1 MNTVYGYGA
10 LYLYIVTSSYLIN
23 KILLLNIFK
32 STDNS
37 LVTPLTLNS
46 NPGLRV
52 DGWLWIVI

>member
-46 NPGLRV
+46 NLGLRV